1 MNKGFIKALSLAGV
15 FLVAVIVLEFVFNKS
30 GEDLTTTMPKAS
42 LPVLYFDGEE
52 EEINPLF
59 AYTQKMNPIYTR
71 DTITPLE
78 GDLSL
83 PIRID
88 TYGNKIKGISY
99 EVRTLSSD
107 RLIEDTK
114 VDDIKESE
122 GYVYVTLPIQNLLD
136 KDAEYQL
143 SIKVSLAKKDIYY
156 YTRII
161 YSDDMHVKECV
172 NFARDFHKKTFDRK
186 NQAELTK
193 YMEPNG
199 TKTNDNL
206 CNTTIHSSIDQLF
219 WGKLEG
225 HVINKVQ
232 VSVKEVKKE
241 YSVIILS
248 YVLGSTGKQGESQYY
263 NVQEYYRIRYGSDR
277 MFLLDFERDVN
288 QIFQEDGDNYT
299 EKGINLG
306 IRSDN
311 VNYSS
316 NETGTIFGFVQEGD
330 LWEYNN
336 INNSLARVFS
346 FRGFEEI
353 DTRENNS
360 QHSIRIIRVDE
371 TGSMD
376 FIVYGYMNRGDHE
389 GRVGISVYHYDS
401 ISNSIEELVWIPYT
415 KSYQMMDEIV
425 GQVLYV
431 NDKNNF
437 YIMSEGIIYKIDLAK
452 KEKEILTKGTGE
464 EWFCSSKD
472 NSRLAWIE
480 GGNPNEGK
488 TLHLYDMST
497 EKEKI
502 IRAGSGEYIR
512 PLDFIGKDLIYGI
525 AKKKQVVTG
534 VSGITIF
541 PMYNVKIVDMD
552 GTVKKEY
559 EKNNTYVT
567 NVSTENYTIKLNRV
581 KYSGDSYVKINNDTI
596 MNMAVDSK
604 TEAEQVTI
612 YDDVREKLVVIQLSE
627 ALKNGNPNF
636 LSAKMVAYTD
646 SRTIELEN
654 TGEENYYY
662 VYAKGRV
669 MMITPTASE
678 AVKMA
683 AKETGDV
690 VDDQGQYI
698 WQQAKSVYRDTLSG
712 MKADTA
718 KVGNKM
724 SERALSVILRHE
736 GITLTVG
743 DLLDSG
749 RTTKEILVDTLQD
762 ATVLDLSGCSLEQML
777 YYVSQGTP
785 VYAMENA
792 KKPVLICGYTKT
804 NIVVYDPSTNQTRS
818 IAMKDA
824 TKTFKKAGNIFLAYV
839 NKAKH

>member
-122 GYVYVTLPIQNLLD
+122 GYVYATLPIQNLLD

-219 WGKLEG
+219 WGNLEG

-452 KEKEILTKGTGE
+452 KEKEILAKGTGE

-724 SERALSVILRHE
+724 PERALSVILRHE

-749 RTTKEILVDTLQD
+749 RTTKEILEDTLQD
-762 ATVLDLSGCSLEQML
+762 ATVFDLSGCTLEQML

-818 IAMKDA
+818 IAMKAA